1 MLTQPTLDKLRRMRL
16 VGMAEAFAAQMRL
29 SDYQGLSFEERFGNL
44 VDQEWTYRQ
53 DRRLARLLKE
63 AKLRLSACLEDIDYQ
78 TPRGLD
84 RALMASLAGGQWIG
98 HHQNILITGPT
109 GVGKTFIACALAH
122 GAIRLGF
129 SCRYYRLSR
138 LLSELVLARADGSY
152 QKLMT
157 YLAKTEVLVLDE
169 WGTAP
174 LNPVECRELFE
185 VIDDRTQK
193 RSTIVASQLP
203 LEAWH
208 AVFAD
213 PTIADAVLDRL
224 VHNAHKINLRGESM
238 RKVLA
243 GTMAKE

>member
-1 MLTQPTLDKLRRMRL
+1 MLTQPTLEKLRRMRL
-16 VGMAEAFAAQMRL
+16 VGMAEALADQMRL
-29 SDYQGLSFEERFGNL
+29 ADYQALSFEERFGLL

-53 DRRLARLLKE
+53 DRRQARLLKE
-63 AKLRLSACLEDIDYQ
+63 AKLRLCACPEDVDYQ

-84 RALMASLAGGQWIG
+84 RALMNSLFNGQWITQ
-98 HHQNILITGPT
+98 HQNVLITGPT
-109 GVGKTFIACALAH
+109 GVGKTFIACALAQA
-122 GAIRLGF
+122 AIRLGF
-129 SCRYYRLSR
+129 SARYWRLSR
-138 LLSELVLARADGSY
+138 LLGELALARADGSY
-152 QKLMT
+152 QKLVS

-185 VIDDRTQK
+185 VIDDRAQK
-193 RSTIVASQLP
+193 RSTVIASQLP

-213 PTIADAVLDRL
+213 PTIADAILDRL
-224 VHNAHKINLRGESM
+224 VHNAHKINLRGDSM

-243 GTMAKE
+243 ATLSKE

>member
-16 VGMAEAFAAQMRL
+16 VGMAEAYTAQMRL
-29 SDYQGLSFEERFGNL
+29 TDYQGLSFEERFGML

-84 RALMASLAGGQWIG
+84 RALMAALAGGQWIG
-98 HHQNILITGPT
+98 QHQNILITGPT
-109 GVGKTFIACALAH
+109 GVGKTFIACALAQA
-122 GAIRLGF
+122 AIRLGF
-129 SCRYYRLSR
+129 PARYYRTSR
-138 LLSELVLARADGSY
+138 LLSELALARADGSY
-152 QKLMT
+152 QKLLSH
-157 YLAKTEVLVLDE
+157 LAKTEVLVLDE
-169 WGTAP
+169 WGTAS
-174 LNPVECRELFE
+174 LNPVECRDLLE
-185 VIDDRTQK
+185 VIDDRAQK
-193 RSTIVASQLP
+193 RSTIIASQLP

-243 GTMAKE
+243 STMSKE

>member
-174 LNPVECRELFE
+174 RNPVECRELFE

>member
-29 SDYQGLSFEERFGNL
+29 SDYQGLSFEERFGIL